1 MVVDGVEVVVVVIES
16 EVKDGSNADC
26 CVVAGAGCVVAGAG
40 CVVGADVD
48 AGASCCVAA
57 GDAVGT
63 MDVACSGVLAPHPI
77 FILNFLF

>member
-1 MVVDGVEVVVVVIES
+1 MVVVIES